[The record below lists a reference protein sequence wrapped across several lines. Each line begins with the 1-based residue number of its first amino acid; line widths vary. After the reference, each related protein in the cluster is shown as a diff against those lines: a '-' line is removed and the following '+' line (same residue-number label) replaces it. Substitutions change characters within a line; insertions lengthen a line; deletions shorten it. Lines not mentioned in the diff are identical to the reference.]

1 MSMGMFHKGWCLL
14 GGKMYGMRFF
24 LGKVIL
30 KKILKEVVDSE
41 ISIEESVPMLDNK
54 TLADR

>member
-1 MSMGMFHKGWCLL
+1 
-14 GGKMYGMRFF
+14 MYGMRFF